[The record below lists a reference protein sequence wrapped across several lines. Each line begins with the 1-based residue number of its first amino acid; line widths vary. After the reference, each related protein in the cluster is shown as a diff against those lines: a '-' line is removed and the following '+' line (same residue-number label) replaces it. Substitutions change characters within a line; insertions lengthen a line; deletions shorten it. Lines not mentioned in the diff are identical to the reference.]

1 MSTLSHGNGAPDL
14 VNAFIEIPKG
24 SRNKYEFDKDAQ
36 VWKLDRV
43 IYSSVA
49 YPADYGYIPET
60 LSDDGDPLDVLVLG
74 RFPTFSGCVI
84 EARPIGAIEME
95 DTGDNDEKIIAVP
108 AGDPYFNGYE
118 SIKDIPEAERNEIE
132 EFFKTYKNLQ
142 KNKWVKIKGWADK
155 AVALTL
161 IKQAIKSHA
170 SKLEKKRDE

>member
-1 MSTLSHGNGAPDL
+1 MSKLSHGKGAPDL

-24 SRNKYEFDKDAQ
+24 SRNKYEFDKEAQ

-43 IYSSVA
+43 LYSSVA
-49 YPADYGYIPET
+49 YPSDYGYIPET

-74 RFPTFSGCVI
+74 RFPTFPGCVI
-84 EARPIGAIEME
+84 EVRPIGAIEME

-108 AGDPYFNGYE
+108 TGDPYFDCYE
-118 SIKDIPEAERNEIE
+118 SIKDIPDAERNEIE

-142 KNKWVKIKGWADK
+142 KNKWVKIKGWVDK
-155 AVALTL
+155 AAALTL